1 MTARKGD
8 TAALMASA
16 LHREPR
22 PGAEVAAT
30 RPPLPRVKPVRT
42 TLDLEPAEHKAAKR
56 LVLDVDA
63 PSLAALLRVLLQ
75 VAREDPELTEQV
87 RERLRLFQQ

>member
-1 MTARKGD
+1 
-8 TAALMASA
+8 MASA

-30 RPPLPRVKPVRT
+30 RPAVPRVKPVRT

-56 LVLDVDA
+56 LALDVDA
-63 PSLAALLRVLLQ
+63 PLLAALLRVLLQ
-75 VAREDPELTEQV
+75 VAREDPKLADRV
-87 RERLRLFQQ
+87 RADPRLR